1 MIKYILFIYYVYI
14 TYIRKKG
21 CLFLYNVYILIIY
34 PIYKDNVMNDTK
46 DKLFTAKVEENLL
59 NAFKS
64 ACENTDTTASQ
75 AVRAFMR
82 DYTKKHGQADLF
94 KTSKKP

>member
-1 MIKYILFIYYVYI
+1 MTDK
-14 TYIRKKG
+14 
-21 CLFLYNVYILIIY
+21 
-34 PIYKDNVMNDTK
+34 K

-59 NAFKS
+59 NSFKH
-64 ACENTDTTASQ
+64 ACANQDTTASQ

-94 KTSKKP
+94 GSSQGKK